1 MRAPE
6 FTKHINKSRIFENT
20 SQLPPNVIE
29 LIKKIAQSTAAP
41 EHKKAMIDSLITKY
55 RDKQGVAE
63 DTTPDDEKAIEIF
76 AQIVADDTGYDVERV
91 NYYTYDEG
99 LRTPSGIPVYYYS
112 FDGDVRYVGALPGGK
127 PTAIVNQDGEVGS
140 RGSHLE
146 LSIGGQVEYVIK
158 GKTLF
163 SAADQQKIANAKPG
177 DDEYSLVLIALDLM
191 WGRMQHKFMEQDVS
205 EGAEDSDRQALVVAD
220 KLTTDKNLA
229 KLNDMAHDSTIYR
242 ALERYFAK
250 NNISTTIFN
259 RVAAIVF
266 KKLDKYGRR
275 LSTDPRIQEQ
285 GVAEATGDPKFDKML
300 KGITGKR
307 QVAKQQKADTK
318 QQARDAFG
326 GMFGGGNPADKLSI
340 RKKGVAEGLPPMGF
354 VRSEI
359 KRDPLKN
366 PTRTYIEISKML
378 GIASRQLQGLVRSF
392 PGFPAP
398 IKEIGRQARRG
409 THNYYELNQVKQWI
423 KNNNLKDTIA
433 AIANKNIAK
442 DQGMTEDSDDFE
454 VRLDGKTVPGPFNDF
469 DHARNK
475 ASKLISYQK
484 GEVAEVYVNGKLK
497 MRLKLN
503 TPHQHFDEHTA
514 A

>member
-1 MRAPE
+1 MRAQE

-55 RDKQGVAE
+55 RDKQGVPEGFDELDAYIKDKQAVKPSGGAGIKRGSYGTGERKTSYSGKTVGLTPYGTGSAIPSNRDFGRPHSMPRAAPRGLDDYDANYRREVDEIQQGVAE
-63 DTTPDDEKAIEIF
+63 DTTPADEKAIEIF
-76 AQIVADDTGYDVERV
+76 AQIVADDTGYDVERI

-127 PTAIVNQDGEVGS
+127 PTAIVNQDGEVGN
-140 RGSHLE
+140 RGSYIE

-177 DDEYSLVLIALDLM
+177 DDEYSLVMIALDLM
-191 WGRMQHKFMEQDVS
+191 WGRMQHKFMEQGVAEATGDPKFDKMLKGITGKRQVAKQQKADTKQQARDAFGGMFGGGNPADS
-205 EGAEDSDRQALVVAD
+205 LGIRKKGVAEGDDDLDKQALDVAD

-285 GVAEATGDPKFDKML
+285 GME
-300 KGITGKR
+300 
-307 QVAKQQKADTK
+307 
-318 QQARDAFG
+318 
-326 GMFGGGNPADKLSI
+326 
-340 RKKGVAEGLPPMGF
+340 EG
-354 VRSEI
+354 
-359 KRDPLKN
+359 
-366 PTRTYIEISKML
+366 
-378 GIASRQLQGLVRSF
+378 A
-392 PGFPAP
+392 
-398 IKEIGRQARRG
+398 
-409 THNYYELNQVKQWI
+409 
-423 KNNNLKDTIA
+423 
-433 AIANKNIAK
+433 
-442 DQGMTEDSDDFE
+442 DDFE

>member
-1 MRAPE
+1 MRAQE

-63 DTTPDDEKAIEIF
+63 ETTPDDEKAIEIF

-127 PTAIVNQDGEVGS
+127 PTAIVNQDGEVGN
-140 RGSHLE
+140 RGSYIE

-177 DDEYSLVLIALDLM
+177 DDEYSLVMIALDLM
-191 WGRMQHKFMEQDVS
+191 WGRMQHKFM
-205 EGAEDSDRQALVVAD
+205 
-220 KLTTDKNLA
+220 
-229 KLNDMAHDSTIYR
+229 
-242 ALERYFAK
+242 
-250 NNISTTIFN
+250 
-259 RVAAIVF
+259 
-266 KKLDKYGRR
+266 
-275 LSTDPRIQEQ
+275 EQ

-300 KGITGKR
+300 KGITGKK

-398 IKEIGRQARRG
+398 IKDIGRQARRG
-409 THNYYELNQVKQWI
+409 NHNYYELNQVKQWI

-433 AIANKNIAK
+433 TIANKNIAK

>member
-1 MRAPE
+1 MRAQE

-41 EHKKAMIDSLITKY
+41 DHKKAMINALMAKHRDKQGFIESNRQQINDYDTWSDQVAAQGGEIYPQKDRVRMVAQSWDGETIGEFNLRTGQGWINDQQGVAEGQDDNGISFQVQKGKNKFATTLSIGNKPVGVYQYDADTGRSIAEVYPEFKGKGLGKLLVLHAIYTAAQLGLDFQEDESRTAEYDNVLDSLSSNGYIVDDDGYWYVTGEGEQY
-55 RDKQGVAE
+55 LQQSMKQGVAE
-63 DTTPDDEKAIEIF
+63 T
-76 AQIVADDTGYDVERV
+76 
-91 NYYTYDEG
+91 
-99 LRTPSGIPVYYYS
+99 
-112 FDGDVRYVGALPGGK
+112 
-127 PTAIVNQDGEVGS
+127 
-140 RGSHLE
+140 
-146 LSIGGQVEYVIK
+146 
-158 GKTLF
+158 
-163 SAADQQKIANAKPG
+163 
-177 DDEYSLVLIALDLM
+177 
-191 WGRMQHKFMEQDVS
+191 
-205 EGAEDSDRQALVVAD
+205 
-220 KLTTDKNLA
+220 
-229 KLNDMAHDSTIYR
+229 
-242 ALERYFAK
+242 
-250 NNISTTIFN
+250 
-259 RVAAIVF
+259 
-266 KKLDKYGRR
+266 
-275 LSTDPRIQEQ
+275 
-285 GVAEATGDPKFDKML
+285 TGDPKFDKML

-326 GMFGGGNPADKLSI
+326 GMFGGNPADKLSI

-398 IKEIGRQARRG
+398 IKDIGRQARRG
-409 THNYYELNQVKQWI
+409 NHNYYELNQVKQWI

-503 TPHQHFDEHTA
+503 TSHQHFDEHTA

>member
-55 RDKQGVAE
+55 RDKQGVPEGFDELDAYIKDKQAVKPSGGAGIKRGSYGTGERKTSYSGKTVGLTPYGTGSAIPSNRDFGRPHSMPRAAPRGLDDYDANYRREVDEIQQGVAE
-63 DTTPDDEKAIEIF
+63 G
-76 AQIVADDTGYDVERV
+76 ADDLD
-91 NYYTYDEG
+91 
-99 LRTPSGIPVYYYS
+99 
-112 FDGDVRYVGALPGGK
+112 K
-127 PTAIVNQDGEVGS
+127 Q
-140 RGSHLE
+140 
-146 LSIGGQVEYVIK
+146 
-158 GKTLF
+158 
-163 SAADQQKIANAKPG
+163 
-177 DDEYSLVLIALDLM
+177 ALD
-191 WGRMQHKFMEQDVS
+191 
-205 EGAEDSDRQALVVAD
+205 VAD

-275 LSTDPRIQEQ
+275 LSTDPRIPEQ
-285 GVAEATGDPKFDKML
+285 GVAEG
-300 KGITGKR
+300 
-307 QVAKQQKADTK
+307 
-318 QQARDAFG
+318 
-326 GMFGGGNPADKLSI
+326 
-340 RKKGVAEGLPPMGF
+340 
-354 VRSEI
+354 
-359 KRDPLKN
+359 
-366 PTRTYIEISKML
+366 
-378 GIASRQLQGLVRSF
+378 
-392 PGFPAP
+392 
-398 IKEIGRQARRG
+398 
-409 THNYYELNQVKQWI
+409 
-423 KNNNLKDTIA
+423 
-433 AIANKNIAK
+433 
-442 DQGMTEDSDDFE
+442 SDDFE